1 MIPVTKPAIVIP
13 LNDPFSF
20 LYFTLLDMATI
31 PKIIPGIAN
40 HQRTKYDIKEKTNDI
55 IPQTSAVTID
65 TPFYEKSITPPS
77 VNNFLLFYYFP
88 ETAISLINKEGELTE
103 PNNSKSLPISLT

>member
-1 MIPVTKPAIVIP
+1 MIPVTNPAIVIP

-20 LYFTLLDMATI
+20 LCFTLLDMATI
-31 PKIIPGIAN
+31 PKIIPGIDN

-65 TPFYEKSITPPS
+65 TPFYEKSITPPRLS
-77 VNNFLLFYYFP
+77 TISYFFITFRKLLFP
-88 ETAISLINKEGELTE
+88 
-103 PNNSKSLPISLT
+103 